1 MIATVGPCHRYD
13 LLEAT
18 GRHAGPLS
26 WRLDRPTPRADA
38 WLESK
43 FPGWARS
50 ILEDWADGCF
60 DELSAV
66 LFSRA
71 DDAAQRLYYYVCEL
85 QRRGLISGP
94 DALILDV
101 AKIPRP
107 SSEAHTIE
115 AVRRLARELG
125 LDDEALDTGIAS
137 ANTKRETGVSPPE
150 GRACLLIGTPPP
162 QRLLHE
168 AIDGAGFAPIGRTL
182 ADVWADPGPAV
193 EENSGDPA
201 AAIGRQVHRR
211 RDDRRGFGDAA
222 GSALDLARGCAAQA
236 AVLWYGEEDEV
247 RVWSLPQVRDALSQ
261 AGLPLLVMTRR
272 DEAARDGAPGEIR
285 QFLEGLKS

>member
-1 MIATVGPCHRYD
+1 MIGTVGPGLPYD

-18 GRHAGPLS
+18 GRHAGPLP
-26 WRLDRPTPRADA
+26 WRLDRPTPRADE

-43 FPGWARS
+43 FPGWANS
-50 ILEDWADGCF
+50 ILEDWADGRF
-60 DELSAV
+60 DQLSTV

-71 DDAAQRLYYYVCEL
+71 DDAAQRLYYYICEL
-85 QRRGLISGP
+85 QRRGLIGGP
-94 DALILDV
+94 KALILDV

-107 SSEAHTIE
+107 SSETHTIE
-115 AVRRLARELG
+115 AVRSLARELG
-125 LDDEALDTGIAS
+125 IANEALDTGIAT
-137 ANTKRETGVSPPE
+137 ANRKRETGARAKE

-162 QRLLHE
+162 HRLLHE
-168 AIDGAGFAPIGRTL
+168 AIIGAGFAPIGQTL
-182 ADVWADPGPAV
+182 AEVWADPGPAV

-222 GSALDLARGCAAQA
+222 GSVLDLARGCAAQA

-247 RVWSLPQVRDALSQ
+247 RVWSLPQVRDAMSQ
-261 AGLPLLVMTRR
+261 AGLPMLVMTRR
-272 DEAARDGAPGEIR
+272 DEAARDGAPEEVR
-285 QFLEGLKS
+285 AFLEGLKS

>member
-1 MIATVGPCHRYD
+1 MIATVGPCLPYD

-94 DALILDV
+94 EALIMDV

-115 AVRRLARELG
+115 AGRRLAHELG
-125 LDDEALDTGIAS
+125 LDDLAVDSGIAS
-137 ANTKRETGVSPPE
+137 A
-150 GRACLLIGTPPP
+150 
-162 QRLLHE
+162 H
-168 AIDGAGFAPIGRTL
+168 RT
-182 ADVWADPGPAV
+182 
-193 EENSGDPA
+193 
-201 AAIGRQVHRR
+201 R
-211 RDDRRGFGDAA
+211 
-222 GSALDLARGCAAQA
+222 
-236 AVLWYGEEDEV
+236 
-247 RVWSLPQVRDALSQ
+247 
-261 AGLPLLVMTRR
+261 
-272 DEAARDGAPGEIR
+272 
-285 QFLEGLKS
+285 